1 MKLFSLCFPQE
12 RTGDHCNSAVCR
24 VTATVPWWLM
34 LALLLV
40 LLPAESAYG
49 QDIVDVLSKN
59 CFVCHGP
66 NVKPPMGGLAFSGS
80 EALKKGA
87 KRGPAIVPWKSAES
101 LLFKAVS
108 RTGELKM
115 PPAGPISE
123 GEVEVIRKW
132 IDAGAVW
139 PNKQAELHWA
149 YRPVQK
155 PQVPTVKRREW
166 VANEI
171 DAFVVAEYEKKNLR
185 PAPLADR
192 AALLRRVSY
201 DLVGLPPTPAE
212 LALFVSGSSPNDY
225 EKVVDRLLANEQHGV
240 NYTRHWLDVLRY
252 ADVDEHMPAS
262 SGIYRWREWMIHAL
276 NRDMGYDQFVKMQLM
291 GDLMDDPAAMFA
303 TGFLARGADVE
314 KDEKRSLAFA
324 AVETATTAFLGA
336 TVGCAKCHDHMFDP
350 IRQADYYGLKAIFD
364 PVVIEKKMLGGA
376 DQLAL
381 HAMAVENYERR
392 KKELE
397 KPLDEFLAPFKEKL
411 QGERIRTFP
420 PEIQE
425 ALKTPEEKRTPQQK
439 KMADDY
445 APIIRIDTPKYKEI
459 MTPEQIRIYDGL
471 RAPLQD
477 LAQPAE
483 PENFWTVRENE
494 ELAKQ
499 KSFILDSGEPD
510 RPKDEVGRMFHIG
523 SDGFDVPPTPCEG
536 KRFTTGGR
544 QRFVEWMTHPRN
556 PLFARVLVNR
566 LWQWHFGV
574 GLVKT
579 SSDFGALSE
588 APSHPALLDWLAS
601 RLVES
606 GYSMKSMNRLIVTSR
621 TYQLAS
627 ESNATSEAIDPDNR
641 MLWRMP
647 VRRLDAEE
655 LRDSVLWLAG
665 KLDLK
670 LGGKSFTELPDQY
683 FVGSRVV
690 IGNFNRETNRRA
702 VYMVRGYNST
712 AEMMPNFFHV
722 FDVDN
727 GKLPNPVRNR
737 SITALQ
743 ALTLMNSPLVEE
755 AAKDFGR
762 RLMKLAENDL
772 PKAVELGF
780 KMALS
785 RSPTPAE
792 EAAVQ
797 KHLKSCNGCDSAS
810 QGAEKLGWL
819 LLNLDEFLF
828 VR

>member
-1 MKLFSLCFPQE
+1 MKLRWSSIPQSDIT
-12 RTGDHCNSAVCR
+12 RAVNRVGQCR
-24 VTATVPWWLM
+24 RFMVAM
-34 LALLLV
+34 LLAV
-40 LLPAESAYG
+40 LPAQLSFG
-49 QDIVDVLSKN
+49 QDIVDVLSKH

-66 NVKPPMGGLAFSGS
+66 NVKPPMGGLAFSGN
-80 EALKKGA
+80 EALRKGG
-87 KRGPAIVPWKSAES
+87 KRGPSVVPWKSADS
-101 LLFKAVS
+101 LLFQAVS

-115 PPAGPISE
+115 PPSGPISPE
-123 GEVEVIRKW
+123 EVEVIRKW

-149 YRPVQK
+149 YRPIVK
-155 PQVPTVKRREW
+155 PSVPSVKHREW
-166 VANEI
+166 LANEI
-171 DAFVVAEYEKKNLR
+171 DAFVVAGYEKKNLT

-192 AALLRRVSY
+192 GALLRRVTY
-201 DLVGLPPTPAE
+201 DLIGLPPTPQE
-212 LALFVSGSSPNDY
+212 LALFVGDSGPNDY

-240 NYTRHWLDVLRY
+240 NFTRRWLDVLRY

-276 NRDMGYDQFVKMQLM
+276 NRDIPYDQFVRMQLI

-303 TGFLARGADVE
+303 TGFLARGAEVE

-324 AVETATTAFLGA
+324 AVETATAAFLGA

-364 PVVIEKKMLGGA
+364 PVVIEKKILAGA
-376 DQLAL
+376 DQMAL
-381 HAMAVENYERR
+381 NAMAVENYERR

-397 KPLDEFLAPFKEKL
+397 KPLDAFLAPFKERL

-420 PEIQE
+420 PAVQE
-425 ALKTPEEKRTPQQK
+425 ALKTPEEKRTLEQK
-439 KMADDY
+439 KLADDY

-459 MTPEQIRIYDGL
+459 MTREQIRIYDGL
-471 RAPLQD
+471 RSPLQN

-483 PENFWTVRENE
+483 LENFWTVREDE
-494 ELAKQ
+494 QLAKQ
-499 KSFILDSGEPD
+499 KSFILDTGEPD
-510 RPKDEVGRMFHIG
+510 RPKDEVSRMFHIG
-523 SDGFDVPPTPCEG
+523 NDGFEVSPALCKGEG

-544 QRFVEWMTHPRN
+544 QRFVEWMIHPRN

-579 SSDFGALSE
+579 PSDFGALSE
-588 APSHPALLDWLAS
+588 PPSHPELLDWLAS

-606 GYSMKSMNRLIVTSR
+606 GYSMKAMNRLIVTSR

-627 ESNATSEAIDPDNR
+627 QPNSSGQSADPDNR
-641 MLWRMP
+641 MLWHMPARRM
-647 VRRLDAEE
+647 DAEE
-655 LRDSVLWLAG
+655 LRDSILWLAG

-670 LGGKSFTELPDQY
+670 LGGKSFTDLPDQY
-683 FVGSRVV
+683 YVGSQVV
-690 IGNFNRETNRRA
+690 IGNLNRETDRRA

-712 AEMMPNFFHV
+712 AEMMPNFLHV

-755 AAKDFGR
+755 AARDFGR
-762 RLMKLAENDL
+762 RLMAETNENLVQAID
-772 PKAVELGF
+772 LGF

-785 RSPTPAE
+785 RAPTSE
-792 EAAVQ
+792 EAESVF
-797 KHLKSCNGCDSAS
+797 KHLKSCSGCDGAT
-810 QGAEKLGWL
+810 QGAEKLGWFL
-819 LLNLDEFLF
+819 MNLDEFLF

>member
-1 MKLFSLCFPQE
+1 M
-12 RTGDHCNSAVCR
+12 
-24 VTATVPWWLM
+24 
-34 LALLLV
+34 ALLPGS
-40 LLPAESAYG
+40 LPAESAFG
-49 QDIVDVLSKN
+49 QDIISVLSKN

-66 NVKPPMGGLAFSGS
+66 NVKPPMGGLAFSGTD
-80 EALKKGA
+80 ALKKGG

-115 PPAGPISE
+115 PPAGPISPDE
-123 GEVEVIRKW
+123 IEIIRKW
-132 IDAGAVW
+132 IDAGGVW

-149 YRPVQK
+149 YRPVVK
-155 PQVPTVKRREW
+155 PVVPTVKHPEW

-171 DAFVVAEYEKKNLR
+171 DAFIVAGYEKKKLT
-185 PAPLADR
+185 PARTADR
-192 AALLRRVSY
+192 ATLLRRVSY
-201 DLVGLPPTPAE
+201 DLIGLPPTREE
-212 LALFVSGSSPNDY
+212 LALFVGDSGPNDY
-225 EKVVDRLLANEQHGV
+225 ERVVDRLLANEQHGA
-240 NYTRHWLDVLRY
+240 NYARHWLDVLRY

-262 SGIYRWREWMIHAL
+262 GGIYRWREWMIHAL
-276 NRDMGYDQFVKMQLM
+276 NRDIPYDQFVKMQLM

-314 KDEKRSLAFA
+314 KDEKKSLAFA

-364 PVVIEKKMLGGA
+364 PVVIEKKSLAGA

-381 HAMAVENYERR
+381 HKMAVENYERR

-420 PEIQE
+420 ADVQE
-425 ALKTPEEKRTPQQK
+425 ALKTPEEKRTPAQK

-445 APIIRIDTPKYKEI
+445 APIVRIDPPKYKEI
-459 MTPEQIRIYDGL
+459 MSPEQIRIYDGL
-471 RAPLQD
+471 RSPLQN
-477 LAQPAE
+477 LAEPAE
-483 PENFWTVRENE
+483 PESFWTIREDE
-494 ELAKQ
+494 ALAKQ
-499 KSFILDSGEPD
+499 KSFILDTGEPD

-523 SDGFDVPPTPCEG
+523 SDGFEVPSTPCEG
-536 KRFTTGGR
+536 KRFTTGAR
-544 QRFVEWMTHPRN
+544 QRFVEWMLHPKN

-566 LWQWHFGV
+566 LWQWHFGT

-579 SSDFGALSE
+579 PSDFGALSE
-588 APSHPALLDWLAS
+588 PPSHPEILDWLAN

-606 GYSMKSMNRLIVTSR
+606 GYSMKAINRLIVTSR
-621 TYQLAS
+621 TYQLSS
-627 ESNATSEAIDPDNR
+627 ESNASSESIDPENR
-641 MLWRMP
+641 FLWRMP
-647 VRRLDAEE
+647 VRRMDAEE
-655 LRDSVLWLAG
+655 LRDSLLWLAG

-683 FVGSRVV
+683 YVGSRVV

-755 AAKDFGR
+755 ASRDFGR
-762 RLMKLAENDL
+762 RLMKLAEDDL
-772 PKAVELGF
+772 PKAVEMGF
-780 KMALS
+780 EMALS
-785 RSPTPAE
+785 RSPTAAE
-792 EAAVQ
+792 KAAVQ
-797 KHLKSCNGCDSAS
+797 KHLTSCNGCDAPS
-810 QGAEKLGWL
+810 QAAEKLGWL
-819 LLNLDEFLF
+819 LMNLDEFLF

>member
-1 MKLFSLCFPQE
+1 M
-12 RTGDHCNSAVCR
+12 
-24 VTATVPWWLM
+24 
-34 LALLLV
+34 ALLPGS
-40 LLPAESAYG
+40 LPAESVYG
-49 QDIVDVLSKN
+49 QDIISVLSKN

-66 NVKPPMGGLAFSGS
+66 NVKPPMGGLAFSGTD
-80 EALKKGA
+80 ALKKGG

-115 PPAGPISE
+115 PPAGPISPE
-123 GEVEVIRKW
+123 EIEVIRKW
-132 IDAGAVW
+132 IDAGGVW

-149 YRPVQK
+149 YRPVVR
-155 PQVPTVKRREW
+155 PVVPTVKHPEW

-171 DAFVVAEYEKKNLR
+171 DSFIVAGYEKKKLT
-185 PAPLADR
+185 PARMSNR
-192 AALLRRVSY
+192 ATLLRRVSY
-201 DLVGLPPTPAE
+201 DLIGLPPTREE
-212 LALFVSGSSPNDY
+212 LALFVGDSGPNDY
-225 EKVVDRLLANEQHGV
+225 ERVVDRLLANEQHGA
-240 NYTRHWLDVLRY
+240 NYARHWLDVLRY

-262 SGIYRWREWMIHAL
+262 GGIYRWREWMIHAL
-276 NRDMGYDQFVKMQLM
+276 NRDIPYDQFVKMQLM

-314 KDEKRSLAFA
+314 KDEKKSLAFA

-364 PVVIEKKMLGGA
+364 PVVIEKKSLAGA

-381 HAMAVENYERR
+381 HKMAMENYERR

-397 KPLDEFLAPFKEKL
+397 KPLDEFLVPFKEKL
-411 QGERIRTFP
+411 QGDRIRTFP
-420 PEIQE
+420 ADVQE
-425 ALKTPEEKRTPQQK
+425 ALKTPEEKRTPAQK

-445 APIIRIDTPKYKEI
+445 APIVRIDPPKYKEI
-459 MTPEQIRIYDGL
+459 MSPEQVRIYDGL
-471 RAPLQD
+471 RSPLQN
-477 LAQPAE
+477 LAEPAE
-483 PENFWTVRENE
+483 PESFWTIREDE
-494 ELAKQ
+494 ALAKQ
-499 KSFILDSGEPD
+499 KSFILDTGEPD

-523 SDGFDVPPTPCEG
+523 SDGFEVPSTPCEG
-536 KRFTTGGR
+536 KRFTTGAR
-544 QRFVEWMTHPRN
+544 QRFVEWMLHPKN

-566 LWQWHFGV
+566 VWQWHFGT

-579 SSDFGALSE
+579 PSDFGALSE
-588 APSHPALLDWLAS
+588 PPSHPELLDWLAS
-601 RLVES
+601 RLVEG
-606 GYSMKSMNRLIVTSR
+606 GYSMKAINRLIVTSR
-621 TYQLAS
+621 TYQLSS
-627 ESNATSEAIDPDNR
+627 ESNASSESIDPENR
-641 MLWRMP
+641 FLWRMP
-647 VRRLDAEE
+647 VRRMDAEE
-655 LRDSVLWLAG
+655 LRDSLLWLAG

-683 FVGSRVV
+683 YVGSRVV

-755 AAKDFGR
+755 ASRDFGR
-762 RLMKLAENDL
+762 RLMKLAEDNL
-772 PKAVELGF
+772 PKAVEIGF
-780 KMALS
+780 EMALS

-792 EAAVQ
+792 KAAVQ
-797 KHLKSCNGCDSAS
+797 KHLTSCNGCDAPS
-810 QGAEKLGWL
+810 QAAEKLGWL
-819 LLNLDEFLF
+819 LMNLDEFLF